1 MFLTH
6 APRHPL
12 SEFIDYLWLLQDS
25 EAPRQERILP
35 SGTIELVVNLHEH
48 EIRIQDPESPER
60 YRRFSDA
67 VVSGTY
73 SCPFVCDATQHK
85 SMLGVHFRPGGAFPF
100 LGILPSEITDAH
112 ANLTDLWGRLA
123 LDLRERLCSAATA
136 RKRFS
141 IAEQILMR
149 RLTFSRSSH
158 AAVVTALKIL
168 GPSGTGASVR
178 DVAREV
184 GLSHRRFVE
193 VFRREVGIAPKLLCR
208 ILRFQ
213 RVRSLA
219 AAHPPREWA
228 QLASMC
234 GYFDQSH
241 LISDFQEF
249 SGLTPTEYVRL
260 HQPDDRL
267 KCNHVPVQV

>member
-1 MFLTH
+1 MS
-6 APRHPL
+6 R
-12 SEFIDYLWLLQDS
+12 
-25 EAPRQERILP
+25 LP
-35 SGTIELVVNLHEH
+35 
-48 EIRIQDPESPER
+48 
-60 YRRFSDA
+60 
-67 VVSGTY
+67 
-73 SCPFVCDATQHK
+73 
-85 SMLGVHFRPGGAFPF
+85 
-100 LGILPSEITDAH
+100 
-112 ANLTDLWGRLA
+112 
-123 LDLRERLCSAATA
+123 
-136 RKRFS
+136 
-141 IAEQILMR
+141 
-149 RLTFSRSSH
+149 FSRSSH
-158 AAVVTALKIL
+158 AAVVTALNIL

-193 VFRREVGIAPKLLCR
+193 VFTREVGIAPKLLCC

-219 AAHPPREWA
+219 EAHPPREWA

-241 LISDFQEF
+241 LINDFQEL

>member
-6 APRHPL
+6 VPRHPL

-25 EAPRQERILP
+25 EAPRNERILP
-35 SGTIELVVNLHEH
+35 SGTIELVVNLDEA
-48 EIRIQDPESPER
+48 EIRIQNPESPGP
-60 YRRFSDA
+60 YRRFSGA

-100 LGILPSEITDAH
+100 LGILPSEITGAH
-112 ANLTDLWGRLA
+112 ANLADLWGRLA
-123 LDLRERLCSAATA
+123 IDLRERLCLAATP
-136 RKRFS
+136 RERFS

-149 RLTFSRSSH
+149 RLPFSRGSH
-158 AAVVTALKIL
+158 TAVVTALNIL
-168 GPSGTGASVR
+168 GPSGAGALVR

-184 GLSHRRFVE
+184 GLSHRRLVE
-193 VFRREVGIAPKLLCR
+193 VFRREVGITPKLLCR

-213 RVRSLA
+213 RVRRLA
-219 AAHPPREWA
+219 EEQPPREWA

-260 HQPDDRL
+260 GQPDDRL
-267 KCNHVPVQV
+267 KCNQVPVQA

>member
-6 APRHPL
+6 APRNPL
-12 SEFIDYLWLLQDS
+12 REFIDYLWLLQDS
-25 EAPRQERILP
+25 EAPRRERILP
-35 SGTIELVVNLHEH
+35 SGTIELVVNLDEA
-48 EIRIQDPESPER
+48 EIRIQNPESPDR
-60 YRRFSDA
+60 YRRFSGA

-100 LGILPSEITDAH
+100 LGILPSEVTGAH
-112 ANLTDLWGRLA
+112 ANLADLWGRPA
-123 LDLRERLCSAATA
+123 LDLRERLCLAATA
-136 RKRFS
+136 RERFS
-141 IAEQILMR
+141 ITEQILMS
-149 RLTFSRSSH
+149 RLRFSRSSH
-158 AAVVTALKIL
+158 AAVVTALNIL
-168 GPSGTGASVR
+168 GPSGSGASVR

-184 GLSHRRFVE
+184 GLSHRRLVE
-193 VFRREVGIAPKLLCR
+193 VFRREVGLAPKLLGR

-219 AAHPPREWA
+219 EAHPPRGWA

-241 LISDFQEF
+241 LINDFQEF
-249 SGLTPTEYVRL
+249 SGLSPTEYVRL
-260 HQPDDRL
+260 HRPDDRL